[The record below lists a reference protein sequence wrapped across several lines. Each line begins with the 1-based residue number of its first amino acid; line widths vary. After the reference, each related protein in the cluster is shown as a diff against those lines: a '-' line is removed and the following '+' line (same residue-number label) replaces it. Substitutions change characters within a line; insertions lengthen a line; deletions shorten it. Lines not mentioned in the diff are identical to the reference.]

1 MANIGNV
8 DYQSIP
14 VKTDLMR
21 ESGRSLCNE
30 MYAMYNTVGE
40 MHEDWYG
47 VRYNELVKSFNK
59 LRPSINN
66 MLQLVFTDLPATLD
80 KIANNYSKVDRQMAI
95 RAVNEEKPKLIED
108 LSIVDDTG
116 KFRFITT
123 SVEAKK
129 HSVETN
135 ISKAVQALDEF
146 EGVYR
151 TIDWE
156 SEAATAYKTKFTE
169 LKSELVESFNE
180 LKKQFTELMEKAAQ
194 DIETTE
200 KANTV
205 N

>member
-1 MANIGNV
+1 
-8 DYQSIP
+8 
-14 VKTDLMR
+14 
-21 ESGRSLCNE
+21 
-30 MYAMYNTVGE
+30 MYNTVGK

-47 VRYNELVKSFNK
+47 VRYNDLVKAFNK

-66 MLQLVFTDLPATLD
+66 MLQLVYTDLPATLD
-80 KIANNYSKVDRQMAI
+80 KIANNYSKVDRQMII
-95 RAVNEEKPKLIED
+95 RAVNEEKPKFIED

-123 SVEAKK
+123 SVEAKR
-129 HSVETN
+129 HEVEAN
-135 ISKAVQALDEF
+135 ISKAVQELDEF
-146 EGVYR
+146 EGIYR

-156 SEAATAYKTKFTE
+156 SEAATAYKARFTQLKEE
-169 LKSELVESFNE
+169 LITAFND
-180 LKKQFTELMEKAAQ
+180 LKKQFSELMEKAAQ